1 MPRVYNCGKS
11 VDEWCKQTG
20 NGSATADICADC
32 AEGFSCDFPTLE
44 PDLDNGDNGVYRVK
58 RENSKITIDHA
69 PDGNLDGPWKSVDIE
84 QIKKHNAYWKDDAIV
99 KAVIE
104 ANAQFNK

>member
-44 PDLDNGDNGVYRVK
+44 PDLDKTGHEGPIGEDGWEIGAEHPCYSECDYNCALCNEKLTEDDN
-58 RENSKITIDHA
+58 
-69 PDGNLDGPWKSVDIE
+69 
-84 QIKKHNAYWKDDAIV
+84 
-99 KAVIE
+99 
-104 ANAQFNK
+104 